1 MVRSARTEAEL
12 FRNVCET
19 AVNDLGF
26 RLAWIGLAG
35 DDFAVVPVA
44 QAGYESGY
52 LDSIRITWSDDVLG
66 GGPTGR
72 AIRERKPVIARCI
85 ATDER
90 FAPWREDAL
99 RRGYAS
105 SAAIPLSNGAH
116 CLGALNLYAAEPDA
130 FDDDEIALLEEL
142 AADLLLGLLRVRASR
157 ELEQAAERAAR
168 AESVSTL
175 LAAAAH
181 DLNNFLQIA
190 TFTIDDA
197 RETTSPAE
205 RDADLEAAARAIES
219 ASALMAQVQR
229 LSRRALEGSEPTAID
244 PALSALRPL
253 LARLARRASLELDLA
268 APGAS
273 VRSTALDLERIVIN
287 LVVNAARAASTDG
300 HIRVSTS
307 LRRSTGAPVPAWDEE
322 LPPGDYVALTVADDG
337 AGIAHDVLPRIF
349 ETHFSTKGESGMGLG
364 LVSVLALAR
373 AAGGGVTVDSRPG
386 EGARVTVLLPAVP

>member
-1 MVRSARTEAEL
+1 MDRQKLERAYRAFVHGHQVVRSARTEAEL

-142 AADLLLGLLRVRASR
+142 AA
-157 ELEQAAERAAR
+157 
-168 AESVSTL
+168 
-175 LAAAAH
+175 
-181 DLNNFLQIA
+181 
-190 TFTIDDA
+190 
-197 RETTSPAE
+197 
-205 RDADLEAAARAIES
+205 
-219 ASALMAQVQR
+219 
-229 LSRRALEGSEPTAID
+229 
-244 PALSALRPL
+244 
-253 LARLARRASLELDLA
+253 
-268 APGAS
+268 
-273 VRSTALDLERIVIN
+273 
-287 LVVNAARAASTDG
+287 
-300 HIRVSTS
+300 
-307 LRRSTGAPVPAWDEE
+307 
-322 LPPGDYVALTVADDG
+322 
-337 AGIAHDVLPRIF
+337 
-349 ETHFSTKGESGMGLG
+349 
-364 LVSVLALAR
+364 
-373 AAGGGVTVDSRPG
+373 
-386 EGARVTVLLPAVP
+386 